1 MEHLAT
7 QQTICSCMSFAARY
21 ASNCGQI
28 VGALL
33 NIDLNTLR
41 NIASQRDRYQAQ
53 LARLTKLNKQTS
65 CVEAAVTSACETLA
79 TGTSSFVIYGEPQ
92 SGKTEMMICLTAKL
106 LDEGYRVIVHL
117 LNDSVQLLQQNL
129 DRFQRSNLSPA
140 ARNFS
145 DVIDPDYSLATGFH
159 VIFCKKNASDLA
171 KLNQKLEKIGQKVI
185 IDDEA
190 DFATPNA
197 LINKG
202 DVTRINALIQQLI
215 SHDGIYIGVTATP
228 ARLDLNNTFEND
240 NERWVNFPPHDA
252 YTGQDVFFPLDT
264 AAAFSLQTLPDSD
277 DSPKYLRE
285 AIFRFLIRVAAL
297 NLQTGTDENFSML
310 IHTSGKKLD
319 HKSDKKPIDDVM
331 NALSDVH
338 SKKFEAYTTDLDKI
352 ASKLYGKGQA
362 GRILGYI
369 VRNCDQ
375 TTTVIMNSERD
386 KNVDFKSA
394 TSPAAMFTFVI
405 GGNIVSRGVTFDNL
419 LSMFFTRDS
428 KHKIQQDTY
437 IQRARM
443 FGARKRHL
451 SHFELTIPEQ
461 LYLDWQR
468 CFVFHKLA
476 LEAIKTKKGSPV
488 WLADQRIAAV
498 AANSIDKANVML
510 DKGEMS
516 FPMFKYSRD
525 IENIV
530 LGNKDTISR
539 LKDIQTKIGS
549 DSLPEYLIRYVQT
562 IMPNGPL
569 SIALHPS
576 STIENMRDADKA
588 KIERSKGLFGQ
599 VRREFPEAIH
609 HFKIF
614 FNSREDARVI
624 YKFNGNISFLKNV
637 KNA

>member
-1 MEHLAT
+1 MT
-7 QQTICSCMSFAARY
+7 
-21 ASNCGQI
+21 
-28 VGALL
+28 V
-33 NIDLNTLR
+33 NIEELR
-41 NIASQRDRYQAQ
+41 EIASQRDRYKAQ
-53 LARLTKLNKQTS
+53 LNRIRALNKQTS
-65 CVEAAVTSACETLA
+65 CIEAAVSSACDTLNS
-79 TGTSSFVIYGEPQ
+79 GTTSFVIYGEPQ

-106 LDEGYRVIVHL
+106 LDDGNRIVIHL

-145 DVIDPDYSLATGFH
+145 DVIEPEYSFANGFH

-171 KLNQKLEKIGQKVI
+171 KLNQKLEKVGKKII

-202 DVTRINALIQQLI
+202 DVTRINALIKQLI
-215 SHDGIYIGVTATP
+215 RHDGIYIGVTATP
-228 ARLDLNNTFEND
+228 ARLDLNNTFDND
-240 NERWVNFPPHDA
+240 NEKWVNFPPHDA

-264 AAAFSLQTLPDSD
+264 GDVKFSLQTLPDTD
-277 DSPKYLRE
+277 DSPKYLRD

-297 NLQTGTDENFSML
+297 NLSTGVDENFSML

-319 HKSDKKPIDDVM
+319 HRSDKKPIDDVM
-331 NALSDVH
+331 NALANVH
-338 SKKFEAYTTDLDKI
+338 SKKFESYMHELDKT
-352 ASKLYGKGQA
+352 AGKLYGADQV

-369 VRNCDQ
+369 VKNCDQ
-375 TTTVIMNSERD
+375 TTTIIMNSERD

-443 FGARKRHL
+443 FGSRKKHL
-451 SHFELTIPEQ
+451 PHFELTIPET
-461 LYLDWQR
+461 LYVDWQR

-488 WLADQRIAAV
+488 WLADSRIAT
-498 AANSIDKANVML
+498 AASTSIDKANVDL
-510 DKGEMS
+510 DRGEMS
-516 FPMFKYSRD
+516 FPIFDYTDEVKRIIGKTNNPLTCLRAMQT
-525 IENIV
+525 E
-530 LGNKDTISR
+530 LGADA
-539 LKDIQTKIGS
+539 
-549 DSLPEYLIRYVQT
+549 LPDYLIRYVERLL
-562 IMPNGPL
+562 PNGPS
-569 SIALHPS
+569 SIAIHES
-576 STIENMRDADKA
+576 SRVENMRDADA
-588 KIERSKGLFGQ
+588 TKIERKKGLFGQ
-599 VRREFPEAIH
+599 AKRDAPDALH
-609 HFKIF
+609 HFKVF
-614 FNSREDARVI
+614 FNDLGKARLV
-624 YKFNGNISFLKNV
+624 YRFNGNITFLKNV
-637 KNA
+637 KHAG

>member
-1 MEHLAT
+1 LAVD
-7 QQTICSCMSFAARY
+7 
-21 ASNCGQI
+21 
-28 VGALL
+28 VGAL
-33 NIDLNTLR
+33 R
-41 NIASQRDRYQAQ
+41 EMASQRDRYQGQ
-53 LARLTKLNKQTS
+53 LNRLQKIGKQTS
-65 CVEAAVTSACETLA
+65 CVEAAVSSACETLQA
-79 TGTSSFVIYGEPQ
+79 GTTSFVIYGEPQ

-106 LDEGYRVIVHL
+106 LDDGHRVVIHL

-140 ARNFS
+140 AKNFS
-145 DVIDPDYSLATGFH
+145 DVIDPEYSLSTGYH

-171 KLNQKLEKIGQKVI
+171 KLNQKLHKLRGKVI

-202 DVTRINALIQQLI
+202 DVTRINALIKELI
-215 SHDGIYIGVTATP
+215 GRDGIYIGVTATP
-228 ARLDLNNTFEND
+228 ARLDLNNTFDND
-240 NERWVNFPPHDA
+240 NERWVNFPPHEA
-252 YTGQDVFFPLDT
+252 YTGQDAFFPLDMEVG
-264 AAAFSLQTLPDSD
+264 FSLHTLPDTD

-285 AIFRFLIRVAAL
+285 AIFRFLVRVAAL
-297 NLQTGTDENFSML
+297 NLSTGADENFSML

-338 SKKFEAYTTDLDKI
+338 SKKFESYMQELGKI
-352 ASKLYGKGQA
+352 ATKLYGEEQV

-369 VRNCDQ
+369 VKNCDQ
-375 TTTVIMNSERD
+375 TTTIIMNSERD

-443 FGARKRHL
+443 FGSRKKHL
-451 SHFELTIPEQ
+451 PHFELTIPEQ
-461 LYLDWQR
+461 LYMDWHR

-498 AANSIDKANVML
+498 ASSSIDK
-510 DKGEMS
+510 GE
-516 FPMFKYSRD
+516 
-525 IENIV
+525 
-530 LGNKDTISR
+530 
-539 LKDIQTKIGS
+539 
-549 DSLPEYLIRYVQT
+549 
-562 IMPNGPL
+562 
-569 SIALHPS
+569 
-576 STIENMRDADKA
+576 
-588 KIERSKGLFGQ
+588 
-599 VRREFPEAIH
+599 RRP
-609 HFKIF
+609 
-614 FNSREDARVI
+614 RQ
-624 YKFNGNISFLKNV
+624 G
-637 KNA
+637 

>member
-1 MEHLAT
+1 MGLDVSE
-7 QQTICSCMSFAARY
+7 
-21 ASNCGQI
+21 
-28 VGALL
+28 
-33 NIDLNTLR
+33 LR
-41 NIASQRDRYQAQ
+41 AIAQQRDRYQTQ
-53 LARLTKLNKQTS
+53 LNRLKALGKQTS
-65 CVEAAVTSACETLA
+65 CIEAAVSSACDTLGS
-79 TGTSSFVIYGEPQ
+79 GTTSFVIYGEPQ

-106 LDEGYRVIVHL
+106 LDDGHRVVVHL

-129 DRFQRSNLSPA
+129 ERFQRSKLSPA

-145 DVIDPDYSLATGFH
+145 DVIDPEYSLSTGYH
-159 VIFCKKNASDLA
+159 VIFCKKNASDLT
-171 KLNQKLEKIGQKVI
+171 KLNQKLERIGDKVI

-202 DVTRINALIQQLI
+202 DVTSINALIKKLI

-228 ARLDLNNTFEND
+228 ARLDLNNTFDND
-240 NERWVNFPPHDA
+240 NEKWVNFPPHDA
-252 YTGQDVFFPLDT
+252 YTGQDVFFPLDSDVQ
-264 AAAFSLQTLPDSD
+264 FSLHTLPDTD

-285 AIFRFLIRVAAL
+285 AIFRFLVRVAAL
-297 NLQTGTDENFSML
+297 SLAAKSDENFSML

-319 HKSDKKPIDDVM
+319 HKSDKKPIDEVM
-331 NALSDVH
+331 NALSDTH
-338 SKKFEAYTTDLDKI
+338 SKKFESYTHEIGKI
-352 ASKLYGKGQA
+352 ATKLYGEEQA
-362 GRILGYI
+362 SSILAYI
-369 VRNCDQ
+369 VKNCDQ
-375 TTTVIMNSERD
+375 TSTIIMNSERD

-394 TSPAAMFTFVI
+394 TSPAAMFTFII

-443 FGARKRHL
+443 FGSRKKHL
-451 SHFELTIPEQ
+451 PYFELTIPEQ

-468 CFVFHKLA
+468 CFAFHKLA

-498 AANSIDKANVML
+498 ASSSIDKANVLL

-516 FPMFKYSRD
+516 FPIFDYSPDVEKLLYGSNDPISSLRRLQES
-525 IENIV
+525 I
-530 LGNKDTISR
+530 GNDA
-539 LKDIQTKIGS
+539 
-549 DSLPEYLIRYVQT
+549 LPDYLIRYVQR
-562 IMPNGPL
+562 ILPNGTS

-576 STIENMRDADKA
+576 STIENMKDADKT
-588 KIERSKGLFGQ
+588 KIERTKGLFGQ
-599 VRREFPEAIH
+599 VKREFPDAVH

-614 FNSREDARVI
+614 YNAKNKARLI
-624 YKFNGNISFLKNV
+624 YKFNGNITFLKNV
-637 KNA
+637 KNAR